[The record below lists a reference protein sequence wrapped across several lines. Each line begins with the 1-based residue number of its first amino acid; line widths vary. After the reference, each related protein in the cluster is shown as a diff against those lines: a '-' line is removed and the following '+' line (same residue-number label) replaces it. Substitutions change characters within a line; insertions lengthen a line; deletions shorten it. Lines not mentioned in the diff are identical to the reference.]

1 MEYDF
6 PYVEL
11 LRILSYLD
19 GFSLLQAAQVNKD
32 WNAIASSDILWKK
45 LCVKRWLFGEDVT
58 PQLLGTETWKQ
69 FFHYK
74 TWQEHAKSRAKP
86 EDFTYKEIYTKT
98 SGFWDHA
105 CYLSGRGL
113 IRNPQD
119 RSVVCI
125 INSDA
130 EISTW
135 DIYKGIIIS
144 KMSKYGTYIKMLT
157 TLPEMQIVVTVD
169 IVQTIK
175 LWDCHNTE
183 ALAAYRLFF
192 PCQSLEAVF
201 TKDGPI
207 VLAGDTIG
215 DLYIFRIPD
224 LHLISKVHA
233 FQSSIEELYCS
244 PQKKWVF
251 LSMKHHQCVL
261 PRVYFLDSLLRTSE
275 FSAPVSTILSF
286 SLYQGAC
293 WTPRREDRITLMS
306 RKAFQNVTQF
316 ATFDMEL
323 EEIGNQLTVKG
334 HLVASFELPHLV
346 ESFQFQ
352 GYLYSPE
359 WMGVNDKNMIVCST
373 KYSVLVFSMEGYNL
387 QRFHHYPQEIVGL
400 SADPVYVIVTF
411 IDGSLDVYA
420 WEERSLLLRRCYQL
434 PNRRRFWKRPCSYN
448 KTLCDDVSIIQLMTN
463 GPTSNYLMA
472 YTLNICS

>member
-1 MEYDF
+1 MEFDF
-6 PYVEL
+6 PYVAL

-45 LCVKRWLFGEDVT
+45 LCLKRWLFCEDVT

-69 FFHYK
+69 FFVCQ
-74 TWQEHAKSRAKP
+74 TWQEHIKSRAKL
-86 EDFTYKEIYTKT
+86 EDFTYKEIYVEPHV
-98 SGFWDHA
+98 GLGIQGYA

-113 IRNPQD
+113 TRIRQD

-125 INSDA
+125 LSSLA
-130 EISTW
+130 KISTW
-135 DIYKGIIIS
+135 DIHEGVMTWVS
-144 KMSKYGTYIKMLT
+144 PEQPTYIKMLT
-157 TLPEMQIVVTVD
+157 TLPEMHIAVTVD
-169 IVQTIK
+169 IQQTIK

-183 ALAAYRLFF
+183 ALATNRLLF

-207 VLAGDTIG
+207 VLVSDTIG

-251 LSMKHHQCVL
+251 LSKKHTNIL
-261 PRVYFLDSLLRTSE
+261 PKVYFLSSLLRTSE

-286 SLYQGAC
+286 SLCQGAC
-293 WTPRREDRITLMS
+293 WTPRREDRITLMA
-306 RKAFQNVTQF
+306 RHGPKQVTKF
-316 ATFDMEL
+316 ATFDMKL
-323 EEIGNQLTVKG
+323 EEIGNQLTVNG
-334 HLVASFELPHLV
+334 HLVASFELQYYDEIL
-346 ESFQFQ
+346 
-352 GYLYSPE
+352 E
-359 WMGVNDKNMIVCST
+359 WIGVSDKNVIVCST
-373 KYSVLVFSMEGYNL
+373 VSSLLLFSMEGYHL
-387 QRFHHYPQEIVGL
+387 QRFQYYLEEILRLWV
-400 SADPVYVIVTF
+400 DPVYVIVTF

-420 WEERSLLLRRCYQL
+420 WEERSLLLRKCYRL
-434 PNRRRFWKRPCSYN
+434 PNWRCQKQQYTCN
-448 KTLCDDVSIIQLMTN
+448 KTLCDDVSIIRMMTN
-463 GPTSNYLMA
+463 RPAPNYLMA
-472 YTLNICS
+472 YTLNIFS